1 MISSCLRRAALPLI
15 AGLGLLGSTLAVSS
29 AQAADQPLRFG
40 IISTESST
48 NQSTQWQPFL
58 DDMADAL
65 GVEVKPFF
73 ATDYAAVIQAM
84 RFDKVDLAWYGNKS
98 AMEAVD
104 RAGGEI
110 FAQTVAANGAPGYW
124 SLMIVNKESP
134 YNDVD
139 DILEHASELTFGNGD
154 PNSTSGYLVPGYYV
168 FAKNHVDPK
177 TAFKRTLNANHETNA
192 LTVAN
197 GQVDVATFNTESME
211 RLEITHPEK
220 ADQLKVIWKSPL
232 IPSDP
237 LVWRTN
243 LPQQTKDEL
252 RDFFLSYGDTAKQKK
267 ILEPLQWSGFSASD
281 NDQLLPIRQLE
292 LFKQRAQIAADDSL
306 DADDKQKQLSDLDA
320 RLESLNE
327 RMDAREA
334 AQAKK
339 AQKDGTVSTAMATQ

>member
-1 MISSCLRRAALPLI
+1 MFSSRLRRAALPLI
-15 AGLGLLGSTLAVSS
+15 AGLGLLGGSL
-29 AQAADQPLRFG
+29 AQADDALRFG
-40 IISTESST
+40 IISTESSQ
-48 NQSTQWQPFL
+48 NQAGQWQPFL
-58 DDMADAL
+58 DDMSQEL
-65 GVEVKPFF
+65 GVKVEPFF

-84 RFDKVDLAWYGNKS
+84 RFDKIDLAWYGNKS

-124 SLMIVNKESP
+124 SLMIVNKNSP
-134 YNDVD
+134 YDSVD
-139 DILEHASELTFGNGD
+139 DVLAHASELTFGNGD

-168 FAKNHVDPK
+168 FAKNHVDPN

-211 RLEITHPEK
+211 RLEVTHPDK
-220 ADQLKVIWKSPL
+220 AKQLKVIWKSPL

-243 LPQQTKDEL
+243 LPQQTKDKL
-252 RDFFLSYGDTAKQKK
+252 RQFFLSYGDTSAQKQ
-267 ILEPLQWSGFSASD
+267 ILEPLQWSGFAASD

-292 LFKQRAQIAADDSL
+292 LFKQRAQVAADDSL
-306 DADDKQKQLSDLDA
+306 DAADKQQKLADFDA
-320 RLESLNE
+320 KLEALNQ
-327 RMDAREA
+327 RMEAREA
-334 AQAKK
+334 AQSQQA
-339 AQKDGTVSTAMATQ
+339 DNTTAMATP

>member
-1 MISSCLRRAALPLI
+1 MISSRLRRAALPLI
-15 AGLGLLGSTLAVSS
+15 AGLGLFGTTLAVSS
-29 AQAADQPLRFG
+29 AQAADEPLRFG
-40 IISTESST
+40 IISTESSS

-58 DDMADAL
+58 DDMSEAL
-65 GVEVKPFF
+65 GVEVQPFF

-134 YNDVD
+134 YDSVD
-139 DILEHASELTFGNGD
+139 EVLDHAGELTFGNGD

-168 FAKNHVDPK
+168 FAKNHVDPA
-177 TAFKRTLNANHETNA
+177 TAFKRTLNSNHETNA

-211 RLEITHPEK
+211 RLEITHPDK

-243 LPQQTKDEL
+243 LPQETKDEL
-252 RDFFLSYGDTAKQKK
+252 RQFFLSYGDTDKQKQ
-267 ILEPLQWSGFSASD
+267 ILEPLQWSGFAASD
-281 NDQLLPIRQLE
+281 NDQLLPIRQLA
-292 LFKQRAQIAADDSL
+292 LFKQRAQLAADDSI
-306 DADDKQKQLSDLDA
+306 DAEEKQQQLADIDA
-320 RLESLNE
+320 RLESLNQ

-334 AQAKK
+334 AQAKQ
-339 AQKDGTVSTAMATQ
+339 ADNTTAMAN

>member
-1 MISSCLRRAALPLI
+1 MISSRLRRAALPLI
-15 AGLGLLGSTLAVSS
+15 AGLGLFGTTLAVSS
-29 AQAADQPLRFG
+29 AQAADEPLRFG
-40 IISTESST
+40 IISTESSS

-58 DDMADAL
+58 DDMSEAL
-65 GVEVKPFF
+65 GVEVQPFF

-124 SLMIVNKESP
+124 SLMIVNKKSP
-134 YNDVD
+134 YDSVD
-139 DILEHASELTFGNGD
+139 EVLDHASELTFGNGD

-168 FAKNHVDPK
+168 FAKNHVDPA
-177 TAFKRTLNANHETNA
+177 TAFKRTLNSNHETNA

-211 RLEITHPEK
+211 RLEITHPDK

-237 LVWRTN
+237 LVWRTD
-243 LPQQTKDEL
+243 LPQETKDEL
-252 RDFFLSYGDTAKQKK
+252 RDFFLSYGDTDKQKQ
-267 ILEPLQWSGFSASD
+267 ILEPLQWSGFAASN

-292 LFKQRAQIAADDSL
+292 LFKQRAQLAADDSI
-306 DADDKQKQLSDLDA
+306 DAEEKQQQLADIDA
-320 RLESLNE
+320 RLESLNQ

-334 AQAKK
+334 AQAKQ
-339 AQKDGTVSTAMATQ
+339 ADNTTAMAN

>member
-1 MISSCLRRAALPLI
+1 MISSRLRRAALPLI
-15 AGLGLLGSTLAVSS
+15 AGLGLLGTTLAVSS
-29 AQAADQPLRFG
+29 AQAADEPLRFG
-40 IISTESST
+40 IISTESSS

-58 DDMADAL
+58 DDMSEAL
-65 GVEVKPFF
+65 GVEVQPFF

-124 SLMIVNKESP
+124 SLMIVNKNSP
-134 YNDVD
+134 YDSVD
-139 DILEHASELTFGNGD
+139 DVLDHAGELTFGNGD

-168 FAKNHVDPK
+168 FAKNHVDPA
-177 TAFKRTLNANHETNA
+177 TAFKRTLNSNHETNA

-211 RLEITHPEK
+211 RLEITHPDK
-220 ADQLKVIWKSPL
+220 VDQLKVIWKSPL

-237 LVWRTN
+237 LVWRID
-243 LPQQTKDEL
+243 LPQETKDEL
-252 RDFFLSYGDTAKQKK
+252 RQFFLSYGDTDKQKQ
-267 ILEPLQWSGFSASD
+267 ILEPLQWSGFAASD
-281 NDQLLPIRQLE
+281 NDQLLPIRQLA
-292 LFKQRAQIAADDSL
+292 LFKQRAQLAADDSI
-306 DADDKQKQLSDLDA
+306 DAEEKQQQLADIDA
-320 RLESLNE
+320 RLESLNQ

-334 AQAKK
+334 AQAEQ
-339 AQKDGTVSTAMATQ
+339 ADNTTAMAN

>member
-1 MISSCLRRAALPLI
+1 MISSRLRRAALPLI
-15 AGLGLLGSTLAVSS
+15 AGLGLLGTTLAS
-29 AQAADQPLRFG
+29 AADEPLRFG
-40 IISTESST
+40 IISTESSS

-58 DDMADAL
+58 DDMSEAL
-65 GVEVKPFF
+65 GVEVQPFF

-124 SLMIVNKESP
+124 SLMIVNKNSP
-134 YNDVD
+134 YDSVD
-139 DILEHASELTFGNGD
+139 DVLDHAGELTFGNGD

-168 FAKNHVDPK
+168 FAKNHVDPA
-177 TAFKRTLNANHETNA
+177 TAFKRTLNSNHETNA

-211 RLEITHPEK
+211 RLEITHPDK
-220 ADQLKVIWKSPL
+220 VDQLKVIWKSPL

-237 LVWRTN
+237 LVWRID
-243 LPQQTKDEL
+243 LPQETKDEL
-252 RDFFLSYGDTAKQKK
+252 RQFFLSYGDTDKQKQ
-267 ILEPLQWSGFSASD
+267 ILEPLQWSGFAASD
-281 NDQLLPIRQLE
+281 NDQLLPIRQLA
-292 LFKQRAQIAADDSL
+292 LFKQRAQLAADDSI
-306 DADDKQKQLSDLDA
+306 DAEEKQQQLADIDA
-320 RLESLNE
+320 RLESLNQ

-334 AQAKK
+334 AQAEQ
-339 AQKDGTVSTAMATQ
+339 ADNTTAMAN

>member
-1 MISSCLRRAALPLI
+1 MSRFPLRRFALPLVVG
-15 AGLGLLGSTLAVSS
+15 ASLFASQLTLADE
-29 AQAADQPLRFG
+29 ALNFG
-40 IISTESST
+40 IISTESSQ
-48 NQSTQWQPFL
+48 NQADQWQPFL
-58 DDMADAL
+58 DDMSREL
-65 GVEVKPFF
+65 GREVKPFF

-110 FAQTVAANGAPGYW
+110 FAQTVAHNGAPGYW
-124 SLMIVNKESP
+124 SLMITHRDSDLDSVEEM
-134 YNDVD
+134 
-139 DILEHASELTFGNGD
+139 LERADELVFGNGD

-168 FAKNHVDPK
+168 FAKNGVDAA

-211 RLEITHPEK
+211 RLEITHPDK
-220 ADQLKVIWKSPL
+220 AEQLKEIWRSPL

-243 LPQQTKDEL
+243 LPEEL
-252 RDFFLSYGDTAKQKK
+252 KADLSEFFYSYGETDAQRE
-267 ILEPLQWSGFSASD
+267 ILEPLQWLRFDESS

-292 LFKQRAQIAADDSL
+292 LFKERAQVAKDDSL
-306 DADDKQKQLSDLDA
+306 SSERRDALLAELDAQLDALNQRMEELQASADDA
-320 RLESLNE
+320 P
-327 RMDAREA
+327 
-334 AQAKK
+334 
-339 AQKDGTVSTAMATQ
+339 TTAMASQ

>member
-1 MISSCLRRAALPLI
+1 MIASRIRRAALPLI
-15 AGLGLLGSTLAVSS
+15 AGLGLIGSTLAMSS
-29 AQAADQPLRFG
+29 AQAADEPLRFG
-40 IISTESST
+40 IISTESSS

-58 DDMADAL
+58 DDMSEAL
-65 GVEVKPFF
+65 GVEVEPFF

-84 RFDKVDLAWYGNKS
+84 RFDKIDLAWYGNKS

-104 RAGGEI
+104 RAGGQI

-124 SLMIVNKESP
+124 SLMIVNQDSP
-134 YNDVD
+134 YNSVE
-139 DILEHASELTFGNGD
+139 DILAHAGELTFGNGD

-168 FAKNHVDPK
+168 FAKNHVDAN

-211 RLEITHPEK
+211 RLEVTHPDK
-220 ADQLKVIWKSPL
+220 AAQLKVIWKSPL

-243 LPQQTKDEL
+243 LPQQTQDEL
-252 RDFFLSYGDTAKQKK
+252 RQFFLSYGETPEQKAV
-267 ILEPLQWSGFSASD
+267 LEPLQWSGFADSD

-292 LFKQRAQIAADDSL
+292 LFKQRAQVAANDSL
-306 DADDKQKQLSDLDA
+306 DVDDKKQQLAEMDA
-320 RLESLNE
+320 QLESLNQRLE
-327 RMDAREA
+327 AHEA
-334 AQAKK
+334 AQAKQ
-339 AQKDGTVSTAMATQ
+339 ADNTTAMVTQ

>member
-1 MISSCLRRAALPLI
+1 MISSRLRRAALPLI
-15 AGLGLLGSTLAVSS
+15 AGLGLFGTTLAVSS
-29 AQAADQPLRFG
+29 AQAADEPLRFG
-40 IISTESST
+40 IISTESSS

-58 DDMADAL
+58 DDMSEAL
-65 GVEVKPFF
+65 GVEVQPFF

-134 YNDVD
+134 YDSVD
-139 DILEHASELTFGNGD
+139 EVLDHAGELTFGNGD

-168 FAKNHVDPK
+168 FAKNHVDPA
-177 TAFKRTLNANHETNA
+177 TAFKRTLNSNHETNA

-211 RLEITHPEK
+211 RLEITHPDK

-237 LVWRTN
+237 LVWRTD
-243 LPQQTKDEL
+243 LPQETKDEL
-252 RDFFLSYGDTAKQKK
+252 RQFFLSYGDTDKQKQ
-267 ILEPLQWSGFSASD
+267 ILEPLQWSGFAASD
-281 NDQLLPIRQLE
+281 NDQLLPIRQLA
-292 LFKQRAQIAADDSL
+292 LFKQRAQLAADDSI
-306 DADDKQKQLSDLDA
+306 DAEEKQQQLADIDA
-320 RLESLNE
+320 RLESLNQ

-334 AQAKK
+334 AQAEQ
-339 AQKDGTVSTAMATQ
+339 ADNTTAMAN